1 MDFKDYYN
9 TLGVSPDADEKAIRQ
24 AFRKLAQK
32 VHPDVNPGN
41 KEAEEKFKTI
51 NEAYQVLS
59 DAKQRK
65 KYDELRAQYQQW
77 QQTGGRQQD
86 FDWQNWSAAHAEA
99 GTTSQPG
106 QGGRVQYA
114 NPEDLE
120 DLFGSASPYSDFFTN
135 IFGQAGRSGR
145 GGGRSS
151 PTGPRRGRDVEY
163 EVDLTL
169 EEAFHGA
176 ERLLELDGHRI
187 KAGIPPGVRT
197 GSRVRLAGQ
206 GEPGQN
212 NGPAGDL
219 YLIVHI
225 LPNETFER
233 EGDNLHLDVPVDI
246 FTAIA
251 GGEIRIASLERPLIL
266 TIPPRTNAGRSFR
279 LRGKGMPHLGD
290 PQKRGDLFAVVR
302 LVLPDPLTDQEV
314 NSIRELAASRPN
326 PSEPHPK

>member
-1 MDFKDYYN
+1 
-9 TLGVSPDADEKAIRQ
+9 
-24 AFRKLAQK
+24 LARK

-59 DAKQRK
+59 DAEQRK

-77 QQTGGRQQD
+77 QQTGDRQQD
-86 FDWQNWSAAHAEA
+86 FDWQNWSAK
-99 GTTSQPG
+99 PG
-106 QGGRVQYA
+106 KGVADQYA
-114 NPEDLE
+114 NAEDLE

-135 IFGQAGRSGR
+135 IFGQARRSSRSSGRST
-145 GGGRSS
+145 
-151 PTGPRRGRDVEY
+151 PAGPRRGRDVEY

-176 ERLLELDGHRI
+176 ERLLEMDGHRI

-206 GEPGQN
+206 GEPGHN
-212 NGPAGDL
+212 SAPAGDL

-225 LPNETFER
+225 LPSETFER
-233 EGDNLHLDVPVDI
+233 EGDDLHLEVPVDI

-251 GGEIRIASLERPLIL
+251 GGEIRIPSLERPLIL
-266 TIPPRTNAGRSFR
+266 TIPPRTNANRSFR
-279 LRGKGMPHLGD
+279 LRGKGMPHPGD
-290 PQKRGDLFAVVR
+290 PNKRGDLFALVR
-302 LVLPDPLTDQEV
+302 LVLPDQLSDQEV
-314 NSIRELAASRPN
+314 NSIRELASSRPN
-326 PSEPHPK
+326 HSKAHPK